1 MKWRLSVSLGASW
14 IVKAGDTLPQ
24 GLIPSHEK
32 FTLKA
37 DASCIEARK
46 NTAALPKSRVDWR
59 IFDPFL

>member
-1 MKWRLSVSLGASW
+1 
-14 IVKAGDTLPQ
+14 VKAGDTLPQ